1 MVTDALMMKML
12 RDKIFGKGGG
22 CGCCGTQIVGSRQI
36 DVSGTKA
43 GIVGHDQ
50 TIQEYLKRGKK
61 PEDLTGD
68 ELLKD
73 LKKLNFIAEGAE
85 EAYKKAFLREY
96 ERFFEARKR

>member
-1 MVTDALMMKML
+1 MAMFK
-12 RDKIFGKGGG
+12 DKIFGKGSS

-36 DVSGTKA
+36 N
-43 GIVGHDQ
+43 VGGRNVGVLGLDE
-50 TIQEYLKRGKK
+50 TFKEYLKMGKK

-85 EAYKKAFLREY
+85 EVYKKAFLREY
-96 ERFFEARKR
+96 QRSFEAGKR